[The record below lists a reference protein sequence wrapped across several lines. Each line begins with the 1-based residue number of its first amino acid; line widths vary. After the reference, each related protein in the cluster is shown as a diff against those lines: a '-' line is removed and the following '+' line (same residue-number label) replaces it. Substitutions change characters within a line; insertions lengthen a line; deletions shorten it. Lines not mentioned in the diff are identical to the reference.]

1 MRWTHILS
9 ALVFATISTI
19 GLAAGPLFIDVDEA
33 NPPFMFAQGGKPEG
47 IYPALLEAA
56 FKHMAVPMEVHPRP
70 WKKAIQD
77 IDTGAA
83 GVGGI
88 YRNAER
94 EKKYD
99 YSEKIFVEN
108 LVVYFNKSTPL
119 NFTRIDDLKGK
130 RIGVIRGWSYGDDFD
145 NARNAKALTVE
156 EVDSDEMNFKKLDT
170 GRLDAVVAIN
180 ESGAS
185 LMHNYKNIG
194 FSATALS
201 QNPTY
206 LALAKS
212 TGQTALLKQFD
223 QAISQMQKSGEFR
236 KIVSGALK

>member
-1 MRWTHILS
+1 MRWPRILS
-9 ALVFATISTI
+9 SLLFATVSTI
-19 GLAAGPLFIDVDEA
+19 GLAAGPLVIDVDEA
-33 NPPFMFAQGGKPEG
+33 NPPFMFDQGGKPAG

-56 FKHMAVPMEVHPRP
+56 FKHMAVPMEVRARP
-70 WKKAIQD
+70 WKKAIQE

-88 YRNAER
+88 YKNAER

-99 YSEKIFVEN
+99 YSDKIFVEK
-108 LVVYFNKSTPL
+108 LVVYFNKANPL
-119 NFTRIDDLKGK
+119 NFTRIDDLKGRK
-130 RIGVIRGWSYGDDFD
+130 VGVLRGWSYGDDFD
-145 NARNAKALTVE
+145 GARNAKALAVE

-180 ESGAS
+180 ESGAA
-185 LMHNYKNIG
+185 LMHTYKNIG

-212 TGQTALLKQFD
+212 NGQAALLKQFD
-223 QAISQMQKSGEFR
+223 QAINQMQKSGEFR
-236 KIVSGALK
+236 KIVTGALK